1 MALHTADWSPLGK
14 DVYYRKFELYSMD
27 WQAQNLELSDFIV
40 AAAPFGGP
48 IALIRDDCKAA
59 RIKLGSGCLIHLFSA
74 SGKTLGNIKHDT
86 GAIVAMGW
94 SNVESLVVV
103 QRDGA
108 ITEYT
113 LQGRVQ
119 TTFTMGQ
126 VPKDAG
132 VLEARVFSTNK
143 RTGVVI
149 LTRSYKFFLVE
160 NIASY
165 KTWQLGDIPGLDAPP
180 SSWTAIL
187 DDSSTKVVAA
197 KDDKIYILDPR
208 SSTRCS
214 LEAPPIKAPFNAV
227 IEMAVSFDYAN
238 IALFLDNGHLWAG
251 TSDLKTPYCE
261 IDTQAKSRPKQL
273 LWCGR
278 RAVIGHWNNIVFVV
292 GMDRDFINYTFDTS
306 IYLVQELDGARIIG
320 NFSHELLQKVPDVV
334 TEVFRIGSIKPGALL
349 VEASVEFEKKS
360 YKADEYLRTIMENK
374 ELEVAV
380 QQCIDAAAHEYQPK
394 TQKKL
399 LRAAFFG
406 KSFVQTMNPNSFV
419 ETCRLLRVLNA
430 VRDHMVGLPLTYL
443 QLQCLS
449 VDVLL
454 DRLVLRQHYYLALK
468 IAKFLRLQEPEGA
481 SRILAHWACY
491 KVAQLH
497 IPTDEVAKAIS
508 EKLASSPGILYSEIA
523 RKAVDCGRQDLA
535 IKLLD
540 CEPRASEQVPILV
553 ELGQEERALVKAI
566 ESGDTDL
573 VYMVMLKLKEMKPTQ
588 LDMIIRAYPVAW
600 SLYLKV
606 CKEWDL
612 QKLESLHDQ
621 EDNFAGIAE
630 CKIIESYKT
639 SRPEQRIA
647 CLQAAV
653 AKYKQGSKKGSNDFC
668 AAQTEDQMRLMRYQL
683 KLEDKFHDKFLDL
696 SVHETMQRLMEIG
709 EMKLA
714 EELCKDFR
722 VPEKRFWW
730 LKIKVLADKEL
741 WMELEKFSKS
751 KKSPIGYE
759 PFVDICWE
767 HKNKFE
773 AQKYMQK
780 VKDENKVR
788 YLVKIG
794 NLEEAAKVA
803 FEQKDDSALN
813 FILTKCTAANRAVSE
828 KIATMKQQLA
838 GKR

>member
-1 MALHTADWSPLGK
+1 MRDAGTTDDTTAGTTEFPRRPSDGDTLRDRAIRAAGHIETARRMRLACALDALQM
-14 DVYYRKFELYSMD
+14 KFELYSMD
-27 WQAQNLELSDFIV
+27 WQAQNFDLSDFIV
-40 AAAPFGGP
+40 ASAPYGGP
-48 IALIRDDCKAA
+48 IALIRDDRKAT

-74 SGKTLGNIKHDT
+74 SGKTLGNIKHDA
-86 GAIVAMGW
+86 GAIVASG
-94 SNVESLVVV
+94 LV
-103 QRDGA
+103 QRGKPCCHTEDGT
-108 ITEYT
+108 ITEYS
-113 LQGRVQ
+113 LQGRLQ
-119 TTFTMGQ
+119 KTFTMGQ
-126 VPKDAG
+126 IPKDTG

-143 RTGVVI
+143 RTGVII
-149 LTRSYKFFLVE
+149 LTGSYKFFLVE

-165 KTWQLGDIPGLDAPP
+165 KTWQLGDVPDMDAPP
-180 SSWTAIL
+180 SSWTAVF
-187 DDSSTKVVAA
+187 DDTSTKVVVA
-197 KDDKIYILDPR
+197 KDDKIYVLDPR
-208 SSTRCS
+208 SNTRCS
-214 LEAPPIKAPFNAV
+214 LETPHFTYPFNSI
-227 IEMAVSFDYAN
+227 IEMAVSFDYKN
-238 IALFLDNGHLWAG
+238 IALFLDNGLLWAG
-251 TSDLKTPYCE
+251 SSDLK
-261 IDTQAKSRPKQL
+261 
-273 LWCGR
+273 
-278 RAVIGHWNNIVFVV
+278 
-292 GMDRDFINYTFDTS
+292 
-306 IYLVQELDGARIIG
+306 ELDGTRIIG
-320 NFSHELLQKVPDVV
+320 NISHELLQKVPEVV
-334 TEVFRIGSIKPGALL
+334 TDVFRIGSIKPGALL

-360 YKADEYLRTIMENK
+360 YRADEYLRTIMENN
-374 ELEVAV
+374 ELELAV

-406 KSFVQTMNPNSFV
+406 KSFVQGMNPSSFV
-419 ETCRLLRVLNA
+419 EICRLLRVLNA
-430 VRDHMVGLPLTYL
+430 VRDHMVGLPLTYT

-449 VDVLL
+449 IDVLL

-468 IAKFLRLQEPEGA
+468 IAKYLRIPDLEGT

-508 EKLASSPGILYSEIA
+508 EKLDSSPGILYSEIA

-630 CKIIESYKT
+630 CKIIESYKLT
-639 SRPEQRIA
+639 RPEQRIA
-647 CLQAAV
+647 CLQAAA

-668 AAQTEDQMRLMRYQL
+668 AVQTEDQMRLMRYQL

-714 EELCKDFR
+714 EELCKDFK
-722 VPEKRFWW
+722 VPEKRRYSCIRRYSYSRPQCDVRSIW
-730 LKIKVLADKEL
+730 LCFTFVVL
-741 WMELEKFSKS
+741 FQ
-751 KKSPIGYE
+751 
-759 PFVDICWE
+759 PFVDICLE
-767 HKNKFE
+767 HRNKFE
-773 AQKYMQK
+773 AQKYMAK
-780 VKDENKVR
+780 VKEENKVR

-803 FEQKDDSALN
+803 FEQKDEGALN
-813 FILTKCTAANRAVSE
+813 FILSKCTAANRAVGD

>member
-40 AAAPFGGP
+40 ASAPYGGP
-48 IALIRDDCKAA
+48 IALIRDDRKAA
-59 RIKLGSGCLIHLFSA
+59 RIKIGSGCLIHLFSA
-74 SGKTLGNIKHDT
+74 SGKTLGNIKHDA

-94 SNVESLVVV
+94 SNVESLVVI
-103 QRDGA
+103 QRDGT

-126 VPKDAG
+126 IPKDTG

-143 RTGVVI
+143 RTAVVI
-149 LTRSYKFFLVE
+149 LTGSYKFFLVE

-165 KTWQLGDIPGLDAPP
+165 KTWQLGDVPDLDVPP
-180 SSWTAIL
+180 SSWTAVL
-187 DDSSTKVVAA
+187 DDSSTKVVVA
-197 KDDKIYILDPR
+197 KDDKIYVLDPR
-208 SSTRCS
+208 STTRCS
-214 LEAPPIKAPFNAV
+214 LETPPFKSLFNAI
-227 IEMAVSFDYAN
+227 IEMAVSFDYKN

-251 TSDLKTPYCE
+251 SSDLKTVYCE
-261 IDTQAKSRPKQL
+261 IDTRTKSRPKQL

-278 RAVIGHWNNIVFVV
+278 RAVVGHWNNLAFVV
-292 GMDRDFINYTFDTS
+292 GMDRDYINYTFDTS

-320 NFSHELLQKVPDVV
+320 NISHELLQKVPDVV
-334 TEVFRIGSIKPGALL
+334 TDVFRIGSIKPGALL

-360 YKADEYLRTIMENK
+360 YRADEYLRTVMENN
-374 ELEVAV
+374 ELELAV

-399 LRAAFFG
+399 LRAACFG
-406 KSFVQTMNPNSFV
+406 KSFVQGMNPTRFV

-430 VRDHMVGLPLTYL
+430 VRDHMVGLPLTYT

-449 VDVLL
+449 IDVLL

-468 IAKFLRLQEPEGA
+468 IAKYLRIPDLEGT

-508 EKLASSPGILYSEIA
+508 EKLDSSPGILYSEIA

-630 CKIIESYKT
+630 CKIIESYKLT
-639 SRPEQRIA
+639 RPEQRIA
-647 CLQAAV
+647 CLQAAA

-668 AAQTEDQMRLMRYQL
+668 AVQTEDQMRLMRYQL
-683 KLEDKFHDKFLDL
+683 KLEDKFNDKFLDL
-696 SVHETMQRLMEIG
+696 SVHETMQRLMEIR

-714 EELCKDFR
+714 EELCKDFK

-730 LKIKVLADKEL
+730 LKIKVLAKEKH
-741 WMELEKFSKS
+741 WTELEKFSKS

-759 PFVDICWE
+759 PFVDICLE
-767 HKNKFE
+767 HRNKFE
-773 AQKYMQK
+773 AQKYMAK
-780 VKDENKVR
+780 VKEENKVR

-803 FEQKDDSALN
+803 FEQKDEGALN
-813 FILTKCTAANRAVSE
+813 FILSKCTAAERAVSD
-828 KIATMKQQLA
+828 KIATMKEQLV